1 MSETNQGLDFL
12 SSMGIDPQRVAI
24 LDQSKSYNKS
34 VDRRICICGHS
45 VDRHKDPNTPW
56 PYTPILK
63 TLNPDG
69 EFICQPNAMTCN
81 CKKCIPVLK
90 VSNPKYFLK
99 KTDGAGEL
107 HALTRG
113 ILGLSK
119 VEGHNMEW
127 LIEPQ
132 CRLCGC
138 SGKEHGIVP
147 AAFTMNGNIKKG
159 QGSDGYD
166 AFVCYNCRINL

>member
-1 MSETNQGLDFL
+1 MSNAAFDALAA
-12 SSMGIDPQRVAI
+12 MGVDVQKIDI
-24 LDQSKSYNKS
+24 LDNSKSNNKS

-45 VDRHKDPNTPW
+45 VDRHKDPSTPW

-63 TLNPDG
+63 TANPDG
-69 EFICQPNAMTCN
+69 LFTCQPNAMTCN
-81 CKKCIPVLK
+81 CKKVIPVLL

-99 KTDGAGEL
+99 KTDGHGEL

-113 ILGLSK
+113 IRGLAKS
-119 VEGHNMEW
+119 ENPTIEW

-132 CRLCGC
+132 CRFCGC
-138 SGKEHGIVP
+138 LGAENKIVP
-147 AAFTMNGNIKKG
+147 ATFTPQGQLKVG

-166 AFVCYNCRINL
+166 AFICEKCRMAQ